1 MFRAEHIFVLQVKG
15 RGAQKLCT
23 ATWQNNAMPGT
34 QFLPEFLYGTAWK
47 EDRTQ
52 ALTELAIRM
61 GFRGIDTANQRR
73 HYFEAGV
80 GQGLAAAYRAGSV
93 TRADLFLQT
102 KFTYRPS
109 QDHRLPYDPAARL
122 SVQVAQSM
130 ASSLEHLGTDYVDS
144 YVLHGP
150 SSGYGWTEA
159 DAEVWEAMIK
169 ERDAGRTRLLG
180 MSNVSL
186 LHLEQMA
193 AAHAEVP
200 AFVQNRCF
208 ARTGWDREVR
218 LFCRE
223 RNIIYQ
229 GFSLLT
235 ANVEVL
241 THPLVTGLAA
251 RAKVTPAQI
260 VFAFARAG
268 MLPLT
273 GTSDAEHMKQDLA
286 NVAMALPPDAVKA
299 IECLAG

>member
-1 MFRAEHIFVLQVKG
+1 
-15 RGAQKLCT
+15 
-23 ATWQNNAMPGT
+23 MPT
-34 QFLPEFLYGTAWK
+34 ERLSPVPAFLYGTAWK
-47 EDRTQ
+47 EERTP
-52 ALTELAIRM
+52 ALTELALRT

-80 GQGLAAAYRAGSV
+80 GQGLAAAYGAGLV

-102 KFTYRPS
+102 KFTYRQG
-109 QDHRLPYDPAARL
+109 QDHRLPYDPAASL

-150 SSGYGWTEA
+150 SSGYDWTDT
-159 DAEVWEAMIK
+159 DAGVWEGMRK

-180 MSNVSL
+180 VSNVSL
-186 LHLEQMA
+186 QHLEQMA
-193 AAHAEVP
+193 ATHADGP

-208 ARTGWDREVR
+208 ARLGWDRDVR

-223 RNIIYQ
+223 RKIVYQ

-241 THPLVTGLAA
+241 RHPMVTGLAA
-251 RAKVTPAQI
+251 RANATPAQV
-260 VFAFARAG
+260 VFGFARTVG
-268 MLPLT
+268 MLPMT
-273 GTSDAEHMKQDLA
+273 GTTDAEHMKQDLA
-286 NVAMALPPDAVKA
+286 SRDLALSPDAVQA
-299 IECLAG
+299 IESLAG